1 MLSQRGPETVNI
13 LDHVENAFEHIEQID
28 RWPAGEVVFR
38 EGEKPSGIYILHAGT
53 IDLIFSARNGL
64 RKSLRT
70 ALPGE
75 IVGLSDAVSNTDY
88 DCTATTRTS
97 AKIGFVPIDVF
108 RRKLEEAPA
117 LWLDIAKYLSVDLDS
132 CWASM
137 RTLATAR

>member
-1 MLSQRGPETVNI
+1 M
-13 LDHVENAFEHIEQID
+13 
-28 RWPAGEVVFR
+28 FR
-38 EGEKPSGIYILHAGT
+38 EGELPSGIYILYAGT
-53 IDLIFSARNGL
+53 VDMVFSARNGL

-75 IVGLSDAVSNTDY
+75 IVGLSDAVSNMAH

-108 RRKLEEAPA
+108 RRKLEETPA
-117 LWLDIAKYLSVDLDS
+117 LWLEIAKYLSVDLDS

-137 RTLATAR
+137 RTLAAAR

>member
-1 MLSQRGPETVNI
+1 MNYWLPEG
-13 LDHVENAFEHIEQID
+13 VENPFANIEQID
-28 RWPAGEVVFR
+28 RWPAGEIVFR
-38 EGEKPSGIYILHAGT
+38 EGEKPGGIYILHSGT
-53 IDLIFSARNGL
+53 VDMIFSARTGL

-75 IVGLSDAVSNTDY
+75 IVGLSDAVSDTTH

-108 RRKLEEAPA
+108 RRKLDETPA
-117 LWLDIAKYLSVDLDS
+117 LWLEIAKYLSVDLDS

>member
-1 MLSQRGPETVNI
+1 MSQRGLWAVGTVD
-13 LDHVENAFEHIEQID
+13 LVENAFENIEQID

-38 EGEKPSGIYILHAGT
+38 EGEQPSGIYILYAGT
-53 IDLIFSARNGL
+53 VDMVFSARNGL
-64 RKSLRT
+64 RKPLRT

-75 IVGLSDAVSNTDY
+75 IVGLSDAVSNTAY

-97 AKIGFVPIDVF
+97 AKIGFVPVDVF
-108 RRKLEEAPA
+108 RRKLEETPA
-117 LWLDIAKYLSVDLDS
+117 LWLDIAKHLSVDLDS